1 MARVEI
7 FRGGNVERMGTTGA
21 RYRPADFSS
30 SPIAEGLQ
38 SAGKALGQAVE
49 RQDEVEDFK
58 AKVEANR
65 LAIEHV
71 ELSRLLGQKVKQTLG
86 EGAEAAAEQSLEKL
100 RKGSADI
107 LGRASPRARLLLE
120 SEFGIRNATTGDSWV
135 DHGFREKV
143 TAFDS
148 SSQARIDQTLEAAA
162 DEPDEDKARLLLE
175 PVRQLTAERARFF
188 GRGEEWQDVEEQK
201 HISQF
206 YKSRALKMATGPDGS
221 AYSAIEYAN
230 ANRAYLSDADYN
242 SILSAYHDNALDELA
257 YSDIDGMPIPNT
269 AVTPTDDGR
278 RLDPISFFKEFV
290 SPHEG
295 SALVTD
301 SNGAL
306 VKYGVN
312 AAYHPGENIKGMTE
326 ARAAQIF
333 KEKYYEPSGADKLPP
348 GLAAVHTDTYWLNQ
362 KQAAKILKESGGDV
376 DRYIAL
382 RRTFLNGLVRRDPG
396 KYGKYQKGWENRTKA
411 LADYAAMLGGDGRSA
426 GLAVGPDTSVEE
438 FRQQTMART
447 DIGLALKTKLI
458 QRAEA
463 RRSDARQERSIQE
476 EEAARDLTQSMTAL
490 GDGFTDIKQL
500 PQGAWLRAS
509 PAVKAQLTDAAKTN
523 KENKPLSPEVL
534 RDIGF
539 MQTFAPEKLAD
550 PKVQAQLAARG
561 VPATKIAQLAQQGGQ
576 ALGAI
581 AGAKADPI
589 PRGTLESLARP
600 AFEASGHFLWTTEE
614 KQPKRKAEERQREAQ
629 KQLQLLSFLGD
640 AAQTWAVN
648 NPGKKADETTIKGWI
663 GTALRMGSRQEPIGT
678 LNDSQVVLEMSAHD
692 REAIKR
698 KLRSAGL
705 PVTVENVATYYRR
718 MLIMNGR

>member
-1 MARVEI
+1 MARVDI

-30 SPIAEGLQ
+30 SLIAEGLQ

-86 EGAEAAAEQSLEKL
+86 EGAEAAAERSLEDL

-107 LGRASPRARLLLE
+107 LGKASPRARLLLE
-120 SEFGIRNATTGDSWV
+120 SEFGTRNAATGDSWV
-135 DHGFREKV
+135 EHGFREKV

-148 SSQARIDQTLEAAA
+148 SSQARIDQTLEIAA
-162 DEPDEDKARLLLE
+162 DEPDEDKAKLLLD
-175 PVRQLTAERARFF
+175 PIRQLNAERARFF
-188 GRGEEWQDVEEQK
+188 GRGDAWRDVEEQK

-206 YKSRALKMATGPDGS
+206 YKSRALKMAAGADGS

-257 YSDIDGMPIPNT
+257 YSEIDGMPMPNT

-326 ARAAQIF
+326 ARAAEIF
-333 KEKYYEPSGADKLPP
+333 KKKYYEPSGAENLPP

-362 KQAAKILKESGGDV
+362 KQAAKILRESDGDV
-376 DRYIAL
+376 DKYIQL
-382 RRTFLNGLVRRDPG
+382 RRAFLNGLAAKNPG
-396 KYGKYQKGWENRTKA
+396 KYGRYQRGWENRTKA
-411 LADYAAMLGGDGRSA
+411 LADYAAMLGGDGRTA
-426 GLAVGPDTSVEE
+426 GLAVTAETSIEE
-438 FRQQTMART
+438 FRQQTMQRT

-463 RRSDARQERSIQE
+463 RRADARQDRAIQE
-476 EEAARDLTQSMTAL
+476 EEAARALTQTITAL
-490 GDGFTDIKQL
+490 GDKFTDIKQL
-500 PQGAWLRAS
+500 PQDAWLSAS
-509 PAVKAQLTDAAKTN
+509 PAVRQQLTDAAKSN
-523 KENKPLSPEVL
+523 IENKPLAPDVL

-561 VPATKIAQLAQQGGQ
+561 VPAAKIAHLAQQGGQ
-576 ALGAI
+576 ALGTI

-600 AFEASGHFLWTTEE
+600 AFEAAGHFLWTTESKGAE
-614 KQPKRKAEERQREAQ
+614 KEGERKAEAEAQ
-629 KQLQLLSFLGD
+629 IHLLQFLGT

-648 NPGKKADETTIKGWI
+648 NPGKKADETTIRGWI
-663 GTALRMGSRQEPIGT
+663 GTALRMGASKRPVGT
-678 LNDSQVVLEMSAHD
+678 LRDDQVVIDMSAAD

-698 KLRSAGL
+698 KLRAANL

-718 MLIMNGR
+718 MLVMGQ